1 MIRMK
6 QWLHAG
12 WGALLG
18 TMLAVGLS
26 LPVTAFANSK
36 ADLQYVQEVCQQYRQ
51 QKTASMTAHITFL
64 SAVAKAEGNIALQ
77 GTLQPSMLLEGTAKG
92 SYMLVIGMNKS
103 VNVPFYLEQSDKQ
116 LTLYYKQLKDWQK
129 MEIPFS
135 GQEYAKMLQSDVKLQ
150 GIKDVKVVA
159 DNGVERTLN
168 ITIDGNAVKKEL
180 RKGLSSQMKIPANL
194 TPEKKKHM
202 QEEQKQQKLVMDKI
216 CDAMHDYNL
225 TWVVDKSTRQLKRES
240 MDLTS
245 ILRESAGGILAVAGK
260 KIPADQ
266 QEVLQR
272 MIDSCSLQLDVI
284 HQPVKA
290 GTEVLIPAEVKQA
303 KLVQPKAKTMG
314 QIKL

>member
-12 WGALLG
+12 WVALLG
-18 TMLAVGLS
+18 AMLAVGLI
-26 LPVTAFANSK
+26 LPVTAFADSK

-77 GTLQPSMLLEGTAKG
+77 GTLQPSMLLEGSANG
-92 SYMLVIGMNKS
+92 SYMLVIGMNKT

-216 CDAMHDYNL
+216 CDAMRDYNL

-240 MDLTS
+240 MDLTP

-272 MIDSCSLQLDVI
+272 MVDSCSLQLDVI

-290 GTEVLIPAEVKQA
+290 GTEVVIPAEVKQA
-303 KLVQPKAKTMG
+303 RLVQPKAKTMG